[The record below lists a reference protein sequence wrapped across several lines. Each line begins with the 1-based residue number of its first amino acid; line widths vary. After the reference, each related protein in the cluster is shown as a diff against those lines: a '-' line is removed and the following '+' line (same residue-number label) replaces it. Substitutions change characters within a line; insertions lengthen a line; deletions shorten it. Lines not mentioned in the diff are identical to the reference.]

1 MIRLL
6 LQLKELSE
14 ILKKILSLILL
25 IYFLSVSSLHS
36 QITDEKIQSGL
47 SYIYHLKY
55 DSASIVFSGF
65 INSEPSNPLGYFGQT
80 LTEWWKINLD
90 LSDQSNDDNFYA
102 KVDKVLEVCDNILD
116 KNENDSDALLFKGG
130 ALGYRGLLR
139 AMRDSYLKSAEDGKK
154 SLNLLMK
161 VLELYP
167 DNKDALFGVGVYNY
181 YADKIPEE
189 KPILKPLTILFPKG
203 DKGKGL
209 LQLKEAS
216 ENSKYSKIESRNA
229 LARIDLNYEQNSS
242 EAETISVRL
251 YNDYPENPVFE
262 KYLARSYTINYKFDL
277 ALDLWK
283 IYVNK
288 FSQNLPGYTSL
299 NSNREGNYYIALCYQ
314 RLGRILEAE
323 PYLFVCE
330 ELTKSLDNNDSQIG
344 VYTYLMLGWM
354 YDKKGDRGKADY
366 YYDKVISMKDF
377 NGSRK
382 TAEGYK
388 TNRYN

>member
-1 MIRLL
+1 MKR
-6 LQLKELSE
+6 
-14 ILKKILSLILL
+14 ILIIILL
-25 IYFLSVSSLHS
+25 IYFLPVFNLHS

-47 SYIYHLKY
+47 GFIYHLKY
-55 DSASIVFSGF
+55 DSANIIFSGF
-65 INSEPSNPLGYFGQT
+65 INSEPANPLGYFGQT
-80 LTEWWKINLD
+80 LLEWWKINLD
-90 LSDQSNDDNFYA
+90 FSDQSNDDNFYS
-102 KVDKVLEVCDNILD
+102 KVDKVIEVCDNILD
-116 KNENDSDALLFKGG
+116 KNEHDADALLFKGG
-130 ALGYRGLLR
+130 ALGYRGLLK
-139 AMRDSYLKSAEDGKK
+139 AMRESYLKSAEDGKK
-154 SLNLLMK
+154 SLNLLMN

-209 LQLKEAS
+209 LQLKEAA
-216 ENSKYSKIESRNA
+216 ENSKYSKIEARNA
-229 LARIDLNYEQNSS
+229 LARIDLNYEQNNS
-242 EAETISVRL
+242 EAETVSLKL
-251 YNDYPENPVFE
+251 YTDYPENPIFE
-262 KYLARSYTINYKFDL
+262 KYLARSYTLNYKFDL
-277 ALDLWK
+277 ALELWK
-283 IYVNK
+283 SFVNK
-288 FSQNLPGYTSL
+288 FGQSLPGYTS
-299 NSNREGNYYIALCYQ
+299 SYSKREGNYYIALCYQ

-323 PYLFVCE
+323 PYLSVCE
-330 ELTKSLDNNDSQIG
+330 ELTKSLDNNDTQIG

-377 NGSRK
+377 NNSRK